1 MAHQRAALTQCL
13 ANGLELHTRPIA
25 GRHTAAVA
33 LWWRA
38 GRLHEDADA
47 SGAAHLLEHLVC
59 EALPTAALARWG
71 GAVNGQSGRE
81 WTVWHALLPAAAA
94 PEFLTALARVLRA
107 PLPPAA
113 RIAREARV
121 LGVEIDAAASRDRWE
136 HSALAACF
144 GTHPLARPLA
154 VPPRPDH
161 AGLANFRE
169 RLLTGPRLQVTA
181 AGNVDPQALA
191 AAIRSLGELPDHCPS
206 GPVPP
211 QLPPQLPSHPQ
222 IHRLRVAPAGALW
235 LLPFARADAIP
246 VAWLADLLAHPLLGR
261 LTCGLRTAATPLYG
275 LHSALEFCAD
285 IGLWWLW
292 IDDEHAACALEAAV
306 EKALADGFTAT
317 ELTRVRALRRAR
329 QVVEREDLIAQ
340 LEVLAGARP
349 ADTGRQPP
357 PADLL
362 RVLARCWNRRCRV
375 QRG

>member
-1 MAHQRAALTQCL
+1 MEHRATALTQCL
-13 ANGLELHTRPIA
+13 ANGLELHTRPSA

-38 GRLHEDADA
+38 GRLHEGEHE

-59 EALPTAALARWG
+59 EALPTTALARWG

-94 PEFLTALARVLRA
+94 PEFLTVLARVLRA

-121 LGVEIDAAASRDRWE
+121 LAVEIDAAASRDRWE

-154 VPPRPDH
+154 VPPRSDR
-161 AGLANFRE
+161 AGLADFRA

-181 AGNVDPQALA
+181 AGNVDPQALVT
-191 AAIRSLGELPDHCPS
+191 AIRSLGELPDHCPS

-211 QLPPQLPSHPQ
+211 QLPSHPQ
-222 IHRLRVAPAGALW
+222 IHRLRAAPAGALW

-261 LTCGLRTAATPLYG
+261 LTCGLRAAATPLYG

-292 IDDEHAACALEAAV
+292 IDNDAAAFALEAAV
-306 EKALADGFTAT
+306 EKFLVDGVTAAELA
-317 ELTRVRALRRAR
+317 RVRALRRAR
-329 QVVEREDLIAQ
+329 QVVEREDLIGQ
-340 LEVLAGARP
+340 LEVLAGVRP
-349 ADTGRQPP
+349 EETGRQPP

-362 RVLARCWNRRCRV
+362 RVLAACWNRRCRV
-375 QRG
+375 SRG